1 MSAAQLDGEIQISWW
16 GRKIRESLLFATIN
30 GIIHNPQGAIA
41 IVGLLLLIV
50 GAVGAP
56 VIAQH
61 DPIAQDAA
69 GRFLSPSVEHWFGTD
84 ELRRD
89 LFARTLFGLRASF
102 AVSLISVAIGT
113 GIGVTIGFLAGFI
126 GGWTETAAMRL
137 VDALLAFPG
146 LLAALAI
153 LTILGPGVRNIGIAI
168 AFFTIPAFARL
179 SRAQMLAEKNKDYVL
194 ASQSMG
200 GQSATPHLPPH
211 RHQRLP
217 APAHADGVADGG
229 GGAHHR
235 RPQLPGVGRQP
246 PHAVAGRP
254 PQHQPAVPARGL
266 VVRRLPGVGV
276 RPPPLLPEPAL
287 GRDQRS
293 FQPLHEATM
302 TAIT

>member
-1 MSAAQLDGEIQISWW
+1 M
-16 GRKIRESLLFATIN
+16 
-30 GIIHNPQGAIA
+30 
-41 IVGLLLLIV
+41 GLLLLVV
-50 GAVGAP
+50 GAVGAS

-69 GRFLSPSVEHWFGTD
+69 GRFLSPSTEHWFGTD

-89 LFARTLFGLRASF
+89 LFARTLFGLRTSF

-126 GGWTETAAMRL
+126 GGWAETAAMRF

-194 ASQSMG
+194 ASQALGASP
-200 GQSATPHLPPH
+200 QRIIF
-211 RHQRLP
+211 RHI
-217 APAHADGVADGG
+217 AINAF
-229 GGAHHR
+229 
-235 RPQLPGVGRQP
+235 
-246 PHAVAGRP
+246 
-254 PQHQPAVPARGL
+254 
-266 VVRRLPGVGV
+266 
-276 RPPPLLPEPAL
+276 PPLLTQMAL
-287 GRDQRS
+287 LMAVAVLITAALSFLGLGDQPPTPSLGGLLNTSR
-293 FQPLHEATM
+293 QYLREAWWYAVFPGVAFALLLFCLNLLSD
-302 TAIT
+302 AINEASSPYTRRR

>member
-1 MSAAQLDGEIQISWW
+1 MSAADQGIELQLSWW
-16 GRKIRESLLFATIN
+16 GRKTRESLLFATIN

-41 IVGLLLLIV
+41 IVGLLLLVV
-50 GAVGAP
+50 GAVGAS

-69 GRFLSPSVEHWFGTD
+69 GRFLSPSTEHWFGTD

-89 LFARTLFGLRASF
+89 LFARTLFGLRTSF

-126 GGWTETAAMRL
+126 GGWAETAAMRF

-194 ASQSMG
+194 ASQALGASP
-200 GQSATPHLPPH
+200 QRIIF
-211 RHQRLP
+211 RH
-217 APAHADGVADGG
+217 VAIN
-229 GGAHHR
+229 AF
-235 RPQLPGVGRQP
+235 
-246 PHAVAGRP
+246 
-254 PQHQPAVPARGL
+254 
-266 VVRRLPGVGV
+266 
-276 RPPPLLPEPAL
+276 PPLLTQMAL
-287 GRDQRS
+287 LMAVAVLITAALSFLGLGDQPPTPSLGGLLNTSR
-293 FQPLHEATM
+293 QYLREAWWYAVFPGVAFALLLFCLNLLSD
-302 TAIT
+302 AINEASSPYTRRR

>member
-1 MSAAQLDGEIQISWW
+1 MSAADQGIELQLSWW
-16 GRKIRESLLFATIN
+16 GRKTRESLLFATIN

-41 IVGLLLLIV
+41 IVGLLLLVV
-50 GAVGAP
+50 GAVGAS

-69 GRFLSPSVEHWFGTD
+69 GRFLSPSTEHWFGTD

-89 LFARTLFGLRASF
+89 LFARTLFGLRTSF

-126 GGWTETAAMRL
+126 GGWAETAAMRF

-194 ASQSMG
+194 ASQALGASP
-200 GQSATPHLPPH
+200 QRIIF
-211 RHQRLP
+211 RHI
-217 APAHADGVADGG
+217 AINAF
-229 GGAHHR
+229 
-235 RPQLPGVGRQP
+235 
-246 PHAVAGRP
+246 
-254 PQHQPAVPARGL
+254 
-266 VVRRLPGVGV
+266 
-276 RPPPLLPEPAL
+276 PPLLTQMAL
-287 GRDQRS
+287 LMAVAVLITAALSFLGLGDQPPTPSLGGLLNTSR
-293 FQPLHEATM
+293 QYLREAWWYAVFPGVTFALLLFCLNLLSD
-302 TAIT
+302 AINEASSPYTRRR

>member
-16 GRKIRESLLFATIN
+16 GRKTRESLFFATIN

-200 GQSATPHLPPH
+200 ASP
-211 RHQRLP
+211 QRLIFRHI
-217 APAHADGVADGG
+217 AINAF
-229 GGAHHR
+229 
-235 RPQLPGVGRQP
+235 
-246 PHAVAGRP
+246 
-254 PQHQPAVPARGL
+254 
-266 VVRRLPGVGV
+266 
-276 RPPPLLPEPAL
+276 PPLLTQMAL
-287 GRDQRS
+287 LMAVAVLITAALS
-293 FQPLHEATM
+293 FLGLGDNPPTPSLGGLLNTSRQYLREAWWYAVFPGLAFALLLFCLNLLSD
-302 TAIT
+302 AINEASSPYTRRR

>member
-1 MSAAQLDGEIQISWW
+1 MSVVQGEVELQLSWW
-16 GRKIRESLLFATIN
+16 GRKTRESLLFSTIN

-41 IVGLLLLIV
+41 IVGLLLLVV

-56 VIAQH
+56 LIALH
-61 DPIAQDAA
+61 DPIAQDAS
-69 GRFLSPSVEHWFGTD
+69 GRFLSPSTEHWFGTD

-89 LFARTLFGLRASF
+89 LFARTLFGLRTSF

-113 GIGVTIGFLAGFI
+113 GVGVTIGFLAGFI

-194 ASQSMG
+194 ASQALGASP
-200 GQSATPHLPPH
+200 QRIIF
-211 RHQRLP
+211 RHI
-217 APAHADGVADGG
+217 AINAF
-229 GGAHHR
+229 
-235 RPQLPGVGRQP
+235 
-246 PHAVAGRP
+246 
-254 PQHQPAVPARGL
+254 
-266 VVRRLPGVGV
+266 
-276 RPPPLLPEPAL
+276 PPLLTQMAL
-287 GRDQRS
+287 LMAVAVLITAALSFLGLGDQPPTPSLGGLLNTSR
-293 FQPLHEATM
+293 QYLREAWWYAVCPGVTFALLLFCLNLLSD
-302 TAIT
+302 AINEASSPYTRRR

>member
-1 MSAAQLDGEIQISWW
+1 MSAAEQSTELQLSWW
-16 GRKIRESLLFATIN
+16 GRKTRESLLFSTIN

-41 IVGLLLLIV
+41 IVGLLLLVV

-56 VIAQH
+56 LIALH
-61 DPIAQDAA
+61 DPLAQDAS
-69 GRFLSPSVEHWFGTD
+69 GRFLSPSTEHWFGTD

-89 LFARTLFGLRASF
+89 LFARTLFGLRTSF

-113 GIGVTIGFLAGFI
+113 GVGVTIGFLAGFM

-194 ASQSMG
+194 ASQALGASP
-200 GQSATPHLPPH
+200 QRIIF
-211 RHQRLP
+211 RHI
-217 APAHADGVADGG
+217 AINAF
-229 GGAHHR
+229 
-235 RPQLPGVGRQP
+235 
-246 PHAVAGRP
+246 
-254 PQHQPAVPARGL
+254 
-266 VVRRLPGVGV
+266 
-276 RPPPLLPEPAL
+276 PPLLTQMAL
-287 GRDQRS
+287 LMAVAVLITAALSFLGLGDQPPTPSLGGLLNTSR
-293 FQPLHEATM
+293 QYLREAWWYAVCPGVTFALLLFCLNLLSD
-302 TAIT
+302 AINEASSPYTRRR

>member
-1 MSAAQLDGEIQISWW
+1 MSAADQGIELQLSWW
-16 GRKIRESLLFATIN
+16 GRKTRESLLFATIN

-41 IVGLLLLIV
+41 IVGLLLLVV
-50 GAVGAP
+50 GAVGAS

-69 GRFLSPSVEHWFGTD
+69 GRFLSPSTEHWFGTD

-89 LFARTLFGLRASF
+89 LFARTLFGLRTSF

-126 GGWTETAAMRL
+126 GGWAETAAMRFI
-137 VDALLAFPG
+137 DALLAFPG

-194 ASQSMG
+194 ASQALGASP
-200 GQSATPHLPPH
+200 QRIIF
-211 RHQRLP
+211 RHI
-217 APAHADGVADGG
+217 AINAF
-229 GGAHHR
+229 
-235 RPQLPGVGRQP
+235 
-246 PHAVAGRP
+246 
-254 PQHQPAVPARGL
+254 
-266 VVRRLPGVGV
+266 
-276 RPPPLLPEPAL
+276 PPLLTQMAL
-287 GRDQRS
+287 LMAVAVLITAALSFLGLGDQPPTPSLGGLLNTSR
-293 FQPLHEATM
+293 QYLREAWWYAVFPGVAFALLLFCLNLLSD
-302 TAIT
+302 AINEASSPYTRRR

>member
-1 MSAAQLDGEIQISWW
+1 MSAADQGIELQLSWW
-16 GRKIRESLLFATIN
+16 GRKTRESLLFATIN

-41 IVGLLLLIV
+41 IVGLLLLVV

-56 VIAQH
+56 VIAQY
-61 DPIAQDAA
+61 DPIDQETAA
-69 GRFLSPSVEHWFGTD
+69 GRFLSPSTENWFGTD

-89 LFARTLFGLRASF
+89 LFARTLFGLRTSF

-126 GGWTETAAMRL
+126 GGWAETAAMRF

-194 ASQSMG
+194 ASQALGASP
-200 GQSATPHLPPH
+200 QRIIF
-211 RHQRLP
+211 RHI
-217 APAHADGVADGG
+217 AINAF
-229 GGAHHR
+229 
-235 RPQLPGVGRQP
+235 
-246 PHAVAGRP
+246 
-254 PQHQPAVPARGL
+254 
-266 VVRRLPGVGV
+266 
-276 RPPPLLPEPAL
+276 PPLLTQMAL
-287 GRDQRS
+287 LMAVAVLITAALSFLGLGDQPPTPSLGGLLNTSR
-293 FQPLHEATM
+293 QYLREAWWYAVFPGVAFALLLFCLNLLSD
-302 TAIT
+302 AINEASSPYTRRR

>member
-1 MSAAQLDGEIQISWW
+1 MSAADQGIELQLSWW
-16 GRKIRESLLFATIN
+16 GRKTRESLLFATIN

-41 IVGLLLLIV
+41 IVGLLLLVV
-50 GAVGAP
+50 GAVGAS

-69 GRFLSPSVEHWFGTD
+69 GRFLSPSTEHWFGTD

-89 LFARTLFGLRASF
+89 LFARTLFGLRTSF

-126 GGWTETAAMRL
+126 GGWAETAAMRF

-194 ASQSMG
+194 ASQALGASP
-200 GQSATPHLPPH
+200 QRIIF
-211 RHQRLP
+211 RHI
-217 APAHADGVADGG
+217 AINAF
-229 GGAHHR
+229 
-235 RPQLPGVGRQP
+235 
-246 PHAVAGRP
+246 
-254 PQHQPAVPARGL
+254 
-266 VVRRLPGVGV
+266 
-276 RPPPLLPEPAL
+276 PPLLTQMAL
-287 GRDQRS
+287 LMAVAVLITAALSFLGLGDQPPTPSLGGLLNTSR
-293 FQPLHEATM
+293 QYLREAWWYAVFPGVAFALLLFCLNLLSD
-302 TAIT
+302 AINEASSPYTRRR